1 MPPSACRWCGR
12 VARVPIWAQPSVRAR
27 FLTPYACV
35 SHFGFALVSYA
46 RDAPCSPQTL
56 LGLWQ
61 RSLSR
66 PHASPCNTKT
76 WSLGLWPHGGDLGH
90 RPTIR
95 ELLRFPVLQIY
106 IEHSPAGGVTDETGQ
121 WQKSPRK
128 VPGCCFAPL
137 ASLGGSHAGGWLSTR
152 RMCAELAA
160 PAARFILRILCALE
174 KCGQTLCRGNNN
186 VFR

>member
-1 MPPSACRWCGR
+1 MTRHSLLLARSGRVTSTPARREPAGAVPSHRGVFVAPSACRWCGR

-27 FLTPYACV
+27 FLTLYACV

-121 WQKSPRK
+121 
-128 VPGCCFAPL
+128 
-137 ASLGGSHAGGWLSTR
+137 
-152 RMCAELAA
+152 
-160 PAARFILRILCALE
+160 
-174 KCGQTLCRGNNN
+174 
-186 VFR
+186 